1 MNNPYQKITD
11 ILENC
16 ESKIPECRYE
26 EDPNTYREKQSPY
39 FKLMLP
45 EITKPVEYNSGGD
58 EIYVVS
64 DLHIAA
70 GRNKKGV
77 YKGTENF
84 FADEPFYRFLEY
96 ARRDDVKKT
105 ENAVLIINGDVF
117 DFIRI
122 VDYPGRV
129 RNIRWTKRFKSWLK
143 HMKLEKP
150 KVQTEE
156 CEKEFLE
163 WQNEILKLGIVKSAE
178 ELKNCI
184 SKREEDFG
192 LKTDHYKTIYK
203 LIKIKN
209 GHTKFFDALALWI
222 SNGNRIILLKGNHD
236 LELWWPEVR
245 NYIRLV
251 LAEKI
256 NSLPRFLGGD
266 GDLKNLEN
274 ILVNNVLPKLKFID
288 DSVLINKD
296 FYVEHGHRYD
306 RLTMVLDSP
315 VFGKTRSEINIP
327 FGSFFNRYIINKV
340 ELFLPFFDN
349 LRPQGNMLS
358 ILFKENTALALK
370 LLLRYVPF
378 TIKILLKQHF
388 RYIWFMFGRVTLFV
402 LFMLIPLGVLVYFL
416 IKYSVNIF
424 DPPQIIQT
432 DTFGLGLNEK
442 LIDALKWAGSA
453 LLSYLLV
460 RISAWFQLSEP
471 DSLDRFA
478 KLRFEANPDY
488 RIMTMGHTHNP
499 GTYIFSGDKRF
510 YNTGTWIPVI
520 ETSTAEVRED
530 KTYTFLHIIPDN
542 ENKLHPAEDG
552 LLMRWNDDAG
562 RSEPQILI
570 ERK

>member
-1 MNNPYQKITD
+1 MNNPYQKISD
-11 ILENC
+11 ILKKC
-16 ESKIPECRYE
+16 ESTIPECKYD

-45 EITKPVEYNSGGD
+45 EITKPVEYNSGED

-96 ARRDDVKKT
+96 ARRDGVKKA

-129 RNIRWTKRFKSWLK
+129 RKIRLSKRFKSWWK

-156 CEKEFLE
+156 REKEFLE
-163 WQNEILKLGIVKSAE
+163 WQNEIFKVGIEKSLE

-203 LIKIKN
+203 LNKIKN
-209 GHTKFFDALALWI
+209 GHSKFFDALALWI
-222 SNGNRIILLKGNHD
+222 SKGNRIILVKGNHD

-245 NYIRLV
+245 NYIRLI

-274 ILVNNVLPKLKFID
+274 ILVNNVLPNLKFID

-306 RLTMVLDSP
+306 KVTMVLDSP
-315 VFGKTRSEINIP
+315 VFGKTSSEINIP

-378 TIKILLKQHF
+378 TIKILLKHHF
-388 RYIWFMFGRVTLFV
+388 RYVWFMFGRVALFV
-402 LFMLIPLGVLVYFL
+402 LLMLIPIGVLVYFL
-416 IKYSVNIF
+416 IKYSINIF
-424 DPPQIIQT
+424 DPPQLIQN
-432 DTFGLGLNEK
+432 DPFGLGLNEK
-442 LIDALKWAGSA
+442 LFDALKWVGSA
-453 LLSYLLV
+453 LLSYLLA
-460 RISAWFQLSEP
+460 RMSAWFQLSEP

-478 KLRFEANPDY
+478 KMRLDANPDY
-488 RIMTMGHTHNP
+488 RIITMGHTHNP
-499 GTYIFSGDKRF
+499 GTYIFSGGKRF

-530 KTYTFLHIIPDN
+530 KTYTFLHLIPDK
-542 ENKLHPAEDG
+542 EDKKKLIPAEDG
-552 LLMRWNDDAG
+552 LLQR
-562 RSEPQILI
+562 
-570 ERK
+570 